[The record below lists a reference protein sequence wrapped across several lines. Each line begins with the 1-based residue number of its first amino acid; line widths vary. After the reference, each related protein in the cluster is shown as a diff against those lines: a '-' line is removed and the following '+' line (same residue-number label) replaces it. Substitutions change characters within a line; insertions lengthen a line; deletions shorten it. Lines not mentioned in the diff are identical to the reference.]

1 MISPQKPRE
10 QEEVVQRNSRSER
23 KQNKWNSSS
32 VETSLRNERETKDP
46 QMKENQARCRLQTCP
61 ERWAKGIPLN
71 RKETIKE
78 GILGYQE
85 EKKSTVSTNVG
96 THTKLFFS

>member
-1 MISPQKPRE
+1 MKGKP
-10 QEEVVQRNSRSER
+10 
-23 KQNKWNSSS
+23 
-32 VETSLRNERETKDP
+32 KDP
-46 QMKENQARCRLQTCP
+46 QMKENQARYRPKTCP
-61 ERWAKGIPLN
+61 ERLATGIPLN

-85 EKKSTVSTNVG
+85 ETKNTVSTNVG